1 MWYKKIFQKM
11 GFTLAEGATHV
22 DKPPI
27 IAKAG
32 FTLAEVL
39 ITLGIIGVVAA
50 MTIPTLITNVQKTRT
65 ANELKKAFAEISVA
79 VRLAE
84 GEYGDITGWTYDTKT
99 SSAIAAAGLFDTY
112 ILPFMKIA
120 RKEVRGQ
127 DLIYYKPNNQ
137 RETGLAILR
146 GNSVSY
152 TLLSGVQMVVSNN
165 SIGTVNGVAEHI
177 GFIIDLNGYETKPN
191 RFGRD
196 AFMVIIYPNKGVH
209 MMYQDDGEKGEK
221 QRTRQQLLNG
231 PSGFQYQCNA
241 RGRGMWCGAVIQKDG
256 WKIAPD
262 YPWN

>member
-11 GFTLAEGATHV
+11 GFTLAEDATHV
-22 DKPPI
+22 DMPPI

-99 SSAIAAAGLFDTY
+99 SSAIASAGLFDTY
-112 ILPFMKIA
+112 LLPFMKIS
-120 RKEVRGQ
+120 RREVRGQ

-152 TLLSGVQMVVSNN
+152 TLLSGPQMIVSNN
-165 SIGTVNGVAEHI
+165 SIGAVGGVTNTI
-177 GFIIDLNGYETKPN
+177 GFILDLNGYETKPN

-196 AFMVIIYPNKGVH
+196 AFYVVIYPTRGVH
-209 MMYQDDGEKGEK
+209 FLYKDDGEDIGVR
-221 QRTRQQLLNG
+221 RTRQQLING

-241 RGRGMWCGAVIQKDG
+241 RGRGMWCGALIQKDG

>member
-1 MWYKKIFQKM
+1 MFKGLYNKM
-11 GFTLAEGATHV
+11 FR
-22 DKPPI
+22 
-27 IAKAG
+27 G

-50 MTIPTLITNVQKTRT
+50 MTIPTLITNVQKQRT
-65 ANELKKAFAEISVA
+65 ATQLKKAFAEVSVA

-99 SSAIAAAGLFDTY
+99 SSAIASAGLFDTY
-112 ILPFMKIA
+112 LMPFMKIS

-152 TLLSGVQMVVSNN
+152 TLLSGVQMIVSNN
-165 SIGTVNGVAEHI
+165 SIGAGPGGSTDI
-177 GFIIDLNGYETKPN
+177 ISFILDLNGYESKPN

-196 AFMVIIYPNKGVH
+196 AFVVMIYPTKGAFMH
-209 MMYQDDGEKGEK
+209 YQDDGENGAK

-231 PSGFQYQCNA
+231 PSGFQYQCNS

>member
-1 MWYKKIFQKM
+1 MLRTLYDIKSKIYKR
-11 GFTLAEGATHV
+11 
-22 DKPPI
+22 
-27 IAKAG
+27 IA

-50 MTIPTLITNVQKTRT
+50 MTIPGLITNIQKTRT
-65 ANELKKAFAEISVA
+65 ATELKKAYAEISVA
-79 VRLAE
+79 VRMAE
-84 GEYGDITGWTYDTKT
+84 SEYGDITGWTYDTRN
-99 SSAIAAAGLFDTY
+99 SSAIASAALFDTY
-112 ILPFMKIA
+112 ILPFMKIS

-152 TLLSGVQMVVSNN
+152 TLLSGVQMVVANN
-165 SIGTVNGVAEHI
+165 SIGTVNGVTDIIA
-177 GFIIDLNGYETKPN
+177 FIIDLNGYETKPN

-196 AFMVIIYPNKGVH
+196 AFVVMIYPNKGVH
-209 MMYQDDGEKGEK
+209 MHYQDDGENGAK

-231 PSGFQYQCNA
+231 PSSFQYQCNS

>member
-1 MWYKKIFQKM
+1 MNKR
-11 GFTLAEGATHV
+11 
-22 DKPPI
+22 
-27 IAKAG
+27 G

-50 MTIPTLITNVQKTRT
+50 MSIPTLITNVQKQRT
-65 ANELKKAFAEISVA
+65 ATQLKKAFAEISVA

-84 GEYGDITGWTYDTKT
+84 GEYGDITGWTYESKT
-99 SSAIAAAGLFDTY
+99 ASTIACAGLFDTY
-112 ILPFMKIA
+112 ILPFMKIS

-127 DLIYYKPNNQ
+127 DLIYYKPNNK

-152 TLLSGVQMVVSNN
+152 TLLSGVEMIVSNN
-165 SIGTVNGVAEHI
+165 SIGAGRGYVEVI
-177 GFIIDLNGYETKPN
+177 QILLDLNGYESLPN

-196 AFMVIIYPNKGVH
+196 VFMLIVYPNEGVK
-209 MMYQDDGEKGEK
+209 MQAREGTETAAV
-221 QRTRQQLLNG
+221 QRTRQQLING
-231 PSGFQYQCNA
+231 PSANQYQCNSK
-241 RGRGMWCGAVIQKDG
+241 GRGIYCGALIQKDG